1 MKTLILTC
9 NTGQGHNSSAAAI
22 KEVFELNGEQC
33 DIADAMSFFS
43 KQASNII
50 CKAFTDIYRHIP
62 KVFDK
67 AYANTDIKIGKSSA
81 SAYIARIVSL
91 GSGRLGEFVK
101 ENGYSHI
108 ICVHIFASLL
118 VAKMQRKHGVYCK
131 NSFLPTD
138 YTAYPMVEQTTADL
152 YFLPHANLADV
163 LVQKGLQRN
172 KMIATGI
179 PVRRAFLSKNDK
191 EHSRNILNLPLDS
204 NVIFI
209 MCGSMGCGPM
219 CDIAKN
225 IIEKA
230 PENTRLLISC
240 GTNKKILNEMH
251 KINSDKI
258 TAFSYS
264 DNIPQIM
271 SAADLFITKP
281 GGISITEA
289 GLMSVPMLLVDIVGG
304 CETPNYRFFTEHN
317 FALGADSLD
326 EVADKCV
333 YLLNNPN
340 LLSQYSKTLY
350 NEFYKDSAQQIYEAV
365 MRLHN

>member
-33 DIADAMSFFS
+33 DIVDAMSFFS
-43 KQASNII
+43 KHVSKII

-67 AYANTDIKIGKSSA
+67 AYANTDIKIGRSNA
-81 SAYIARIVSL
+81 STYLARVVSL
-91 GSGRLGEFVK
+91 GSGHLGRFVR
-101 ENGYSHI
+101 ENGYDHI

-138 YTAYPMVEQTTADL
+138 YTAYPMVEQTNADL
-152 YFLPHANLADV
+152 YFLPHADIADI
-163 LVQKGLQRN
+163 LVQKGLSAE
-172 KMIATGI
+172 KMIPTGI
-179 PVRRAFLSKNDK
+179 PVRRAFLSLSDK
-191 EHSRNILNLPLDS
+191 EHARNVLNLPLDA
-204 NVIFI
+204 NVIFM

-219 CDIAKN
+219 CNIAKS
-225 IIEKA
+225 IIDKA
-230 PENTRLLISC
+230 PSNTKLLVSC
-240 GTNKKILNEMH
+240 GTNKKILHEMQ
-251 KINSDKI
+251 KIGSDNI
-258 TAFSYS
+258 IAFSYS

-289 GLMSVPMLLVDIVGG
+289 GLMGVPMLLVDVVGG
-304 CETPNYRFFTEHN
+304 CETPNYQFFTEHK
-317 FALGADSLD
+317 FASGADDLTDVSEKCIALLNDRVLLD
-326 EVADKCV
+326 E
-333 YLLNNPN
+333 
-340 LLSQYSKTLY
+340 YSKRLHS
-350 NEFYKDSAQQIYEAV
+350 EFYKDSAQQIYDAV
-365 MRLHN
+365 MNLHN